1 MAAKALQEPRQE
13 RQPELPN
20 HYEGRA
26 RSRRQADNSTRTS
39 LALRP
44 ACSGRPSIGK
54 GRTLTILLRHMWR
67 EMFVASLAYITSQ
80 TSVVWFVLRLI
91 SAGKCLIMPPISL
104 KYGRYRGSVRM
115 NWVYVHTFRRLG
127 CIKSSELVSMTIRGG
142 ENEFMGTRAESQ
154 MRRTPHAA
162 HITIPA
168 RHVGH
173 EFPDCRCRGP
183 FLDIQ
188 SR

>member
-1 MAAKALQEPRQE
+1 MAELDDLALLQAAIGDVSKAKGMGQIAKETGVAAKALQEPRQE

-67 EMFVASLAYITSQ
+67 EMFVASLAYITRKLRRLVHSAAHQ
-80 TSVVWFVLRLI
+80 CGKMLNYAAYFAYIWQILRFVRRLLAYVWQ
-91 SAGKCLIMPPISL
+91 
-104 KYGRYRGSVRM
+104 
-115 NWVYVHTFRRLG
+115 VYVR
-127 CIKSSELVSMTIRGG
+127 K
-142 ENEFMGTRAESQ
+142 A
-154 MRRTPHAA
+154 PKHA
-162 HITIPA
+162 P
-168 RHVGH
+168 
-173 EFPDCRCRGP
+173 
-183 FLDIQ
+183 
-188 SR
+188 